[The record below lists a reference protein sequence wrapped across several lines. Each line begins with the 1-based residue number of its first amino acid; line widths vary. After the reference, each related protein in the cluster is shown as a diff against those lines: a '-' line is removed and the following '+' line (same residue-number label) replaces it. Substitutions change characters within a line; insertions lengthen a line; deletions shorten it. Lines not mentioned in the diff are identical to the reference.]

1 MNIYRTNAMRTR
13 LSLAKSLST
22 VLTALI
28 LLGSSTTAFA
38 DTEPAKDKP
47 AAPAAAADKPAASAA
62 TADKPAAPEAA
73 PTEPT
78 NEVSVTLTIPVAT
91 EAPVAPD
98 PASITEVGIQRL
110 PGSAYPQPQTRGL
123 PYGSLSLTFHGLQ
136 WPYMPATRK
145 GSRFVIGLSG
155 WGWVDTA
162 YQKFGP
168 WGDYTGLGTSKS
180 TYWKQQA
187 RLVTRVTPTYS
198 LDDGWFI
205 QGQAELVATE
215 DQSINRSDTA
225 SGGTPDVDDLW
236 LRIGQWNKWDFMV
249 GRFEG
254 WEVFHLGMG
263 LDQNTFERLGAFGQG
278 DVLNP
283 QFYGLTDNQFRPQ
296 GAAGNMAFHYYP
308 LRILRVELLGMA
320 GSFSGNPTYATRPV
334 AIFDLGWLKLK
345 AGTEY
350 LRSISQHPGSPY
362 QTTQKGVGGAAQFI
376 FLPHIEFGLNAAQG
390 TIWSIKG
397 DGTLDRKGSLTRTSF
412 GGFANISNGSAKH
425 PLLFGVGSIFTRN
438 VDQNDAF
445 SNGVVDNYWQ
455 LQSFVAV
462 QYVAFQ
468 QLYIKLVGGYARG
481 HWITADDDPPIIY
494 NDEMYSVRLRF
505 SFYF

>member
-1 MNIYRTNAMRTR
+1 M
-13 LSLAKSLST
+13 
-22 VLTALI
+22 
-28 LLGSSTTAFA
+28 
-38 DTEPAKDKP
+38 
-47 AAPAAAADKPAASAA
+47 
-62 TADKPAAPEAA
+62 
-73 PTEPT
+73 
-78 NEVSVTLTIPVAT
+78 
-91 EAPVAPD
+91 
-98 PASITEVGIQRL
+98 
-110 PGSAYPQPQTRGL
+110 
-123 PYGSLSLTFHGLQ
+123 Q
-136 WPYMPATRK
+136 WPYMPATAK
-145 GSRFVIGLSG
+145 GTRFVLGISG

-162 YQKFGP
+162 YQKFAP

-187 RLVTRVTPTYS
+187 RLVTRFTPTYS
-198 LDDGWFI
+198 MDDGWFI
-205 QGQAELVATE
+205 QGQAEFVATE
-215 DQSINRSDTA
+215 DQTISRADT
-225 SGGTPDVDDLW
+225 GGADTDDLW

-263 LDQNTFERLGAFGQG
+263 LDQNTFERAGAFGQG
-278 DVLNP
+278 DIYNP
-283 QFYGLTDNQFRPQ
+283 AFYGLTDNQFRPQ

-308 LRILRVELLGMA
+308 LRYLRFELLGMA

-334 AIFDLGWLKLK
+334 AILDLGWLKLK

-350 LRSISQHPGSPY
+350 QHSQSQHPGNPFE
-362 QTTQKGVGGAAQFI
+362 TTQKGVGGAIQFV
-376 FLPHIEFGLNAAQG
+376 FLPHLEFGLNAAQG

-397 DGTLDRKGSLTRTSF
+397 DGNLDVKGSLTRTSV

-425 PLLFGVGSIFTRN
+425 PLLFGLGTIFTRN

-505 SFYF
+505 AFYF

>member
-1 MNIYRTNAMRTR
+1 MRTR
-13 LSLAKSLST
+13 PSFAKSSST
-22 VLTALI
+22 VLTALV
-28 LLGSSTTAFA
+28 LLGSSIAV
-38 DTEPAKDKP
+38 
-47 AAPAAAADKPAASAA
+47 AADKPAEPAA
-62 TADKPAAPEAA
+62 KQPAAPVPAAAAPAVDAAQTETPEAA
-73 PTEPT
+73 G
-78 NEVSVTLTIPVAT
+78 

-110 PGSAYPQPQTRGL
+110 PGSAYPEPQTRGL

-136 WPYMPATRK
+136 WPYMPAAAK

-162 YQKFGP
+162 YQKFAP
-168 WGDYTGLGTSKS
+168 WGDNPKIGQSRA

-198 LDDGWFI
+198 FDDGWFI
-205 QGQAELVATE
+205 QGQAEFVATE
-215 DQSINRSDTA
+215 DQTSSRSDT
-225 SGGTPDVDDLW
+225 GGADTDDLW
-236 LRIGQWNKWDFMV
+236 LRIGQWNKWDFQV

-263 LDQNTFERLGAFGQG
+263 LDQNTFERSGAFGQG
-278 DVLNP
+278 DTLNP

-296 GAAGNMAFHYYP
+296 GAAGNMAVHYYP
-308 LRILRVELLGMA
+308 LRFLRVELLGMA

-334 AIFDLGWLKLK
+334 AILDLGWLKLK
-345 AGTEY
+345 GGVEY
-350 LRSISQHPGSPY
+350 QRSKSQHPDNPFEA
-362 QTTQKGVGGAAQFI
+362 TQKGVGGAIQFV

-397 DGTLDRKGSLTRTSF
+397 TGEFDSKGSLTRTSY
-412 GGFANISNGSAKH
+412 GGFANISNGSRKH
-425 PLLFGVGSIFTRN
+425 PLLFGVGSLFTRN
-438 VDQNDAF
+438 VDQN
-445 SNGVVDNYWQ
+445 SPLNNGVVDNYWQ
-455 LQSFVAV
+455 IQNFVAI

-481 HWITADDDPPIIY
+481 HWITSDDDPAVVY
-494 NDEMYSVRLRF
+494 SDEMYSVRLRF

>member
-1 MNIYRTNAMRTR
+1 MNVYRTNPMTTR
-13 LSLAKSLST
+13 PSFAKS
-22 VLTALI
+22 TALAVLF
-28 LLGSSTTAFA
+28 LLGSSATVFA
-38 DTEPAKDKP
+38 QDNPASTTEPATAPAKAPEATAAATPAAEAPAVAGPNAEPTKP
-47 AAPAAAADKPAASAA
+47 AA
-62 TADKPAAPEAA
+62 EAQ
-73 PTEPT
+73 
-78 NEVSVTLTIPVAT
+78 
-91 EAPVAPD
+91 VAPD

-110 PGSAYPQPQTRGL
+110 PGSAYPEPQTRGL
-123 PYGSLSLTFHGLQ
+123 PYGSLSLTFHGMQ
-136 WPYMPATRK
+136 WPYMPATGK
-145 GSRFVIGLSG
+145 GSRFVVGLSG

-162 YQKFGP
+162 YQKFAP
-168 WGDYTGLGTSKS
+168 WGDYTGLANSRS

-215 DQSINRSDTA
+215 DQTISRSDT
-225 SGGTPDVDDLW
+225 GGADTDDLW
-236 LRIGQWNKWDFMV
+236 LRIGQWNTWDFQV

-278 DVLNP
+278 DIFNP

-296 GAAGNMAFHYYP
+296 GAAGNMAVHYYP

-334 AIFDLGWLKLK
+334 AILDLGWLKLK
-345 AGTEY
+345 GGTEY
-350 LRSISQHPGSPY
+350 QHSRSQHPDNQFS
-362 QTTQKGVGGAAQFI
+362 TTQKGVGGAIQFV

-397 DGTLDRKGSLTRTSF
+397 TGELDRKGSLTRTSY
-412 GGFANISNGSAKH
+412 GGFANISNGNPRH
-425 PLLFGVGSIFTRN
+425 PVLFGVGSLFTRY
-438 VDQNDAF
+438 VDQ
-445 SNGVVDNYWQ
+445 SNPFGNSAVNNYWQ
-455 LQSFVAV
+455 MQNYVAV

-468 QLYIKLVGGYARG
+468 QLYIKLVAGYARG
-481 HWITADDDPPIIY
+481 HWLTSDDDPPISY
-494 NDEMYSVRLRF
+494 DDEMYSVRLRF
-505 SFYF
+505 SLYF

>member
-1 MNIYRTNAMRTR
+1 VQASPAETT
-13 LSLAKSLST
+13 KSAP
-22 VLTALI
+22 TAAEV
-28 LLGSSTTAFA
+28 TAV
-38 DTEPAKDKP
+38 
-47 AAPAAAADKPAASAA
+47 SGA
-62 TADKPAAPEAA
+62 TAVPSDDE
-73 PTEPT
+73 
-78 NEVSVTLTIPVAT
+78 S
-91 EAPVAPD
+91 PVAPD

-110 PGSAYPQPQTRGL
+110 PGSAYPEPQTRGL
-123 PYGSLSLTFHGLQ
+123 PYGSLSLTFHGMQ
-136 WPYMPATRK
+136 WPYMPATAK
-145 GSRFVIGLSG
+145 GTRFVLGISG

-162 YQKFGP
+162 YQKFAP

-187 RLVTRVTPTYS
+187 RLVTRFTPTYS
-198 LDDGWFI
+198 MDDGWFI
-205 QGQAELVATE
+205 QGQAEFVATE
-215 DQSINRSDTA
+215 DQTISRADT
-225 SGGTPDVDDLW
+225 GGADTDDLW

-263 LDQNTFERLGAFGQG
+263 LDQNTFERAGAFGQG
-278 DVLNP
+278 DIYNP
-283 QFYGLTDNQFRPQ
+283 AFYGLTDNQFRPQ

-308 LRILRVELLGMA
+308 LRYLRFELLGMA

-334 AIFDLGWLKLK
+334 AILDLGWLKLK

-350 LRSISQHPGSPY
+350 QHSQSQHPGNPFE
-362 QTTQKGVGGAAQFI
+362 TTQKGVGGAIQFV
-376 FLPHIEFGLNAAQG
+376 FLPHLEFGLNAAQG

-397 DGTLDRKGSLTRTSF
+397 DGNLDVKGSLTRTSV

-425 PLLFGVGSIFTRN
+425 PLLFGLGTIFTRN

-505 SFYF
+505 AFYF